1 MFWGAFLPSITDITF
16 FRRAGGENMWRFY
29 VTEMRGPAVAY
40 MLVSLEVFGDCDKN
54 DFRSGKSEPR
64 T

>member
-1 MFWGAFLPSITDITF
+1 MFFGAFLPSITEITF
-16 FRRAGGENMWRFY
+16 SVGQAAKQIWRTD
-29 VTEMRGPAVAY
+29 VPEMRGPAVAY